1 MPAPQ
6 NFGAAAG
13 QQAQAS
19 QYAVDQ
25 QTQQNRINQNNGFAT
40 TSYGP
45 NGQQTSFN
53 GPLGGLSTNLQAQAA
68 QAMGTPFSLDGLP
81 PAIDPSQARE
91 QAINSAY
98 GQASSRLDPQFAQQE
113 TALKAQLAGQGLAPG
128 SQAYN
133 DALSNFGRQKND
145 AYNGALSS
153 AVGQGTQAGNAL
165 FNQSIQSR
173 QNALMEMLRSRGQ
186 AFGELQGLQ
195 GLSQQQGYNQ
205 AGRAETPQYLQAAG
219 MQGAQDWQRYLY
231 EQQQIADGIKGGVGL
246 ATSLAPLALGL
257 PPVPFKL

>member
-1 MPAPQ
+1 MSSGMPAPQ

-19 QYAVDQ
+19 QRAVDQ
-25 QTQQNRINQNNGFAT
+25 QTGANRITQNNGFAT

-45 NGQQTSFN
+45 NGQQTGFN
-53 GPLGGLSTNLQAQAA
+53 GPLGGLSTSLQAQAA

-81 PAIDPSQARE
+81 GLTNGEQARQQAIDA
-91 QAINSAY
+91 AY
-98 GQASSRLDPQFAQQE
+98 GDASKRMDPQFAQQE
-113 TALKAQLAGQGLAPG
+113 SALKAQLAGQGLAPG

-133 DALSNFGRQKND
+133 DAVANFGRQKND
-145 AYNGALSS
+145 AYQGAMNGAI
-153 AVGQGTQAGNAL
+153 GQGTAAGSAL
-165 FNQSIQSR
+165 FNQSLQTR
-173 QNALMEMLRSRGQ
+173 QNALLEQLRSRGQ

-205 AGRAETPQYLQAAG
+205 AGRAETPQFLQAAG

-231 EQQQIADGIKGGVGL
+231 EQQQIKDAIQGGLQLGG
-246 ATSLAPLALGL
+246 AAAGL
-257 PPVPFKL
+257 PFGL

>member
-1 MPAPQ
+1 MSNGAPAPQ
-6 NFGAAAG
+6 NFAGAAG

-19 QYAVDQ
+19 QRAVDT
-25 QTQQNRINQNNGFAT
+25 QTQQNRIDQNNGFAST
-40 TSYGP
+40 TYGP

-53 GPLGGLSTNLQAQAA
+53 GPLGGLNTSLQQQAA

-81 PAIDPSQARE
+81 PVLDGAQARE

-113 TALKAQLAGQGLAPG
+113 SALKAQLAGQGLAPG

-133 DALSNFGRQKND
+133 EALASFGRQKND
-145 AYNGALSS
+145 AYGGAMSS
-153 AVGQGTQAGNAL
+153 AIGQGTQAGNAL
-165 FNQSIQSR
+165 FNQSMQGR
-173 QNALMEMLRSRGQ
+173 QAALMEQLRTRGQ

-195 GLSQQQGYNQ
+195 GLTQQQGYNQ
-205 AGRAETPQYLQAAG
+205 AGRAETPQFLQAAG

-231 EQQQIADGIKGGVGL
+231 EQQQIKDAIQGGVQLGG
-246 ATSLAPLALGL
+246 SLVG
-257 PPVPFKL
+257 VPFGL